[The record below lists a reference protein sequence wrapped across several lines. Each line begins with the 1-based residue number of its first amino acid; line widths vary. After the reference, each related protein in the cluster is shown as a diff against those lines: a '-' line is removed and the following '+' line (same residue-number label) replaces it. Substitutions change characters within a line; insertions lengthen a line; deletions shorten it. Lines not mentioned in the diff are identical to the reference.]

1 MRSVWF
7 DLLME
12 SSHPDQSES
21 SVPSVWLELQN
32 PGAAKDCRDY
42 FLQSHHLQVGLKL
55 DLAHGHPASQSL
67 KCNYNLHFPFILRKS
82 KIDFNKAFLKIYSMN
97 ITSSL
102 GKTKKNVP
110 MFKCIWKT
118 ACITVSDS
126 QFIQLLNKYSFIFPY
141 ASDTVPG
148 TKTRQWNQSLKS
160 FVLEEEINIK

>member
-42 FLQSHHLQVGLKL
+42 FIQAHHLQVSLKL

-67 KCNYNLHFPFILRKS
+67 NCNCNLYFPFILRKS

-102 GKTKKNVP
+102 GKTKNCPHVQMYLKNC
-110 MFKCIWKT
+110 MYYC
-118 ACITVSDS
+118 
-126 QFIQLLNKYSFIFPY
+126 
-141 ASDTVPG
+141 
-148 TKTRQWNQSLKS
+148 
-160 FVLEEEINIK
+160 